1 MAIKTAIRSMITTV
15 MLIFWFFACMQVSA
29 QEIYLSGNWRFA
41 IDAQDEG
48 ILQQWATKKL
58 PDQIQLP
65 GTMITRNKG
74 EEVGLKTKWTASIY
88 DSSFFFQPRL
98 EKFRQP
104 DNYKIPFWL
113 TPQKYYVGAA
123 WYQRDILIPADWKNK
138 HIQLF
143 IERSHIG
150 SSIWIDGNRIDSF
163 QNSLS
168 APHLYE
174 LTPFTT
180 PGLHTL
186 TIRIDNRTR
195 VADVGQDSHSVTD
208 HTQGNWNG
216 MIGKISLQ
224 AIPALFISDIQ
235 IYPLVQQRKIKV
247 LVELQNKS
255 ASAQSAQLNFLIRGK
270 GKKNISVNEIT
281 PQVNPGE
288 TIRQEK
294 LIDMGNEMSVW
305 NEFSPFVYS
314 LQLSLNK
321 SGQKKTVFGMREITV
336 KDKSIILNGQKIFL
350 RGDLNNCEFP
360 LTGHPP
366 MDLKSWLN
374 VFTTLKN
381 FGLNHVRFHSWC
393 PPEAAFTAADQLGLY
408 LQPEAPTWPNHG
420 TSVGDGRFIDQYIYE
435 ETNRMVKAYGNHPSF
450 VMLAAGNEPAGKNQ
464 AKYLADFVHY
474 WKSKDSRRIYTG
486 ASVATSWPLVPENE
500 YMVKSGARGLDWS
513 NKQPTS
519 MDDYNETMNKYP
531 VPFVTHEQGQWCVF
545 PDFSEIKE
553 YTGAYKARNFELF
566 REDMKNQGLLPLAP
580 AFLKASGKLQA
591 LCYKMEMERSLRTK
605 DLSGFQLLGLQDFP
619 GQGTA
624 LVGVLN
630 SFYKEKGYI
639 NAAEFRQFCNST
651 VPLVRLPRFTFLN
664 TEEINAGV
672 ELFHYGPADLTN
684 AVISWKLV
692 NKKGIVLFAGSTAGQ
707 TYKPGDVYSC
717 GAIRFSLNEI
727 STAQELQLI
736 LSVNG
741 TSYRNQW
748 SIWVCPAA
756 LPEHANDA
764 VYYTDTLDSKAEA
777 VLNNGGR
784 VLLNLFGKVNK
795 GREVVQSFTPVF
807 WNTSWFKMRPPHT
820 LGLLIDTAS
829 TVFRNFPTSFHS
841 DLQWWE
847 IANHSQVMHLED
859 FPVTFSP
866 LIRSIDTWF
875 MNRRLAMLF
884 EAKVGKGRIMVCSAD
899 LFSDREHRIVARQL
913 LYSIKE
919 YMNSDRF
926 VPATALPVSLIRDLS
941 ASPSTYVFD
950 AFTKDSPDEL
960 KPLKQVKQ

>member
-1 MAIKTAIRSMITTV
+1 MIRLLPYLLFIFLAPATMA
-15 MLIFWFFACMQVSA
+15 A
-29 QEIYLSGNWRFA
+29 QEMSLAGNWRFA
-41 IDAQDEG
+41 MDPNDQG
-48 ILQQWATKKL
+48 ILNRWADTRL

-65 GTMITRNKG
+65 GTMIMRNKG
-74 EEVGLKTKWTASIY
+74 EEVGLQTKWTASIY

-104 DNYKIPFWL
+104 ANYKIPFWL

-123 WYQRDILIPADWKNK
+123 WYQKNFQIPAAWQGKQ
-138 HIQLF
+138 IRLF
-143 IERSHIG
+143 IERTHIG
-150 SSIWIDGNRIDSF
+150 SAVWIDGNRIDSF

-168 APHLYE
+168 APHVYDLSR
-174 LTPFTT
+174 FTI
-180 PGLHTL
+180 PGTHRI
-186 TIRIDNRTR
+186 TIRIDNRTK
-195 VADVGQDSHSVTD
+195 VADVGADSHSVSD

-216 MIGKISLQ
+216 MIGRISLQ
-224 AIPALFISDIQ
+224 ALPAFYISDIQ
-235 IYPLVQQRKIKV
+235 VYPLVQQRKIKV

-255 ASAQSAQLNFLIRGK
+255 AAAQSALLNFLIKGK

-281 PQVNPGE
+281 RQVNPGE
-288 TIRQEK
+288 TILQEQ
-294 LIDMGNEMSVW
+294 LIDMGDEMSVW
-305 NEFSPFVYS
+305 NEFSPFLYT
-314 LQLSLNK
+314 LQLSLNNE
-321 SGQKKTVFGMREITV
+321 SQQRKTVFGMREITV
-336 KDKSIILNGQKIFL
+336 KDKSILLNGQKIFL

-366 MDLKSWLN
+366 MDVKSWLN

-393 PPEAAFTAADQLGLY
+393 PPDAAFTAADELGIY

-435 ETNRMVKAYGNHPSF
+435 ETNRMVREYGNHPSF

-474 WKSKDSRRIYTG
+474 WKNKDSRRIYTG

-500 YMVKSGARGLDWS
+500 YMVKSGARGLNWNS
-513 NKQPTS
+513 QAPSS
-519 MDDYNETMNKYP
+519 MDDYNETMKKYP
-531 VPFVTHEQGQWCVF
+531 VPFITHEQGQWCVF
-545 PDFSEIKE
+545 PDFSEIKL

-566 REDMKNQGLLPLAP
+566 REDMKNQGLLSLAP

-630 SFYKEKGYI
+630 AFYKEKGYM
-639 NAAEFRQFCNST
+639 NARSFKSFCNST
-651 VPLVRLPRFTFLN
+651 VPLIRLPKFSFLN
-664 TEEINAGV
+664 SEEVNAGI

-692 NKKGIVLFAGSTAGQ
+692 NKKGTVLRSGSTANQ
-707 TYKPGDVYSC
+707 NYKTGDLYSC
-717 GAIRFSLNEI
+717 GAIRFSLNDI

-741 TSYRNQW
+741 TSFRNQW
-748 SIWVCPAA
+748 NIWVYPAVIPA
-756 LPEHANDA
+756 RTVDSI
-764 VYYTDTLDSKAEA
+764 YYTDTLDSKAEA
-777 VLNNGGR
+777 VLNKGGR

-795 GREVVQSFTPVF
+795 GKEVVQSFTPVF

-820 LGLLIDTAS
+820 LGLLIDTTS
-829 TVFRNFPTSFHS
+829 PVFRYFPTSFHS

-847 IANHSQVMHLED
+847 IANKSQVMHLED
-859 FPVTFSP
+859 FPVSFSP

-884 EAKVGKGRIMVCSAD
+884 EAKAGKGRIMVCSAD
-899 LFSDREHRIVARQL
+899 LFSDPEHRIVARQL
-913 LYSIKE
+913 LYSIRE

-926 VPATALPVSLIRDLS
+926 VPATTLPVSLIRDLS
-941 ASPSTYVFD
+941 ASPSKYVFD
-950 AFTKDSPDEL
+950 AYTKDSPDEL
-960 KPLKQVKQ
+960 KPIKQVKQ